1 MCARRCRIY
10 VLKGYTHMK
19 MKKHHGLLLSLGL
32 ALSVFSGAILF
43 SQKEEVYVPTFA
55 TYTNGDADTYYNSI
69 GNKTGDELL
78 SALKTLNKTRRKST
92 VGYSAMGTSS
102 TSSQYKYT
110 DYDPNTVQYDSNNQ
124 PYGTK
129 VLSFYSGNSTSSFNR
144 EHVWPNTHGGSL
156 VEADIHMTRPTISS
170 ENGSRSHSFYVEG
183 VCIKNGGGWDPAM
196 EDFGEETYRGDSAR
210 IIFYCLVADQSGAL
224 YLVDDASRSSNT
236 NNKEMGVIS
245 DMISWHLRYAPKQRE
260 MNRNEGAE
268 YLQGNRNPFIDHP
281 EYVCRIWS
289 GFNSKTQQLC
299 ANDPY
304 AGGTTGGSVSISK
317 STSTMEIGES
327 TSIYAISSDSSKI
340 TWSSS
345 NEDAVT
351 ISDNES
357 NSGSTVTLYAVGSGT
372 SNITATAT
380 IDGLNYSQTC
390 VVTVNEAGGGGSTI
404 EGDSEVIDMTAQGF
418 SSGATVT
425 SVSGGECNVTFDQGS
440 GSNPPKYYTTGEAV
454 RCYANNTFSVSS
466 TGRKIVKIEL
476 TFGSGDSSNPI
487 TVNAGSYS
495 NGVWTGSANTVI
507 FTVGGSNNNR
517 RIQAIKITYEAS
529 EAEVESIDI
538 KTHASNLVYEVG
550 DKFNPSGLVITATYD
565 DETTKDISYVSNPSK
580 FSFSPSLD
588 DALKL
593 TDTSVTITYE
603 GKEVSENITVKEPV
617 TLSSIELSG
626 SYKTSFVEGDEF
638 SFGGKV
644 TAVFSDGSREDIT
657 SSASIIGYDKSKTGS
672 QEITVSYTYKEVSK
686 TVKYNVDVALGTL
699 SSISLSG
706 QTTSY
711 TKGAHFAFD
720 GVVTATFANGYS
732 KEVTPTSVSSPD
744 MSKGGTQEVTVSV
757 TYNGVSKTAK
767 YNITVNQ
774 YREVIEVTTAES
786 KVGDVTYSGSKETIS
801 DSTKLS
807 VSKTTYYNLEAEGL
821 RLGSSD
827 KTGSVTVSSKITS
840 IKFNKVIASIKSYG
854 SDSSVTVKIGGVSKT
869 ITSSFTDYTVEFETA
884 VSSVKIE
891 TVTNKKRAYIAS
903 ISVYSVVTTETDI
916 GQTEDCVGLET
927 FINDY
932 MHMDYVENKGYCEDY
947 YPLAKQAFNALNDHQ
962 RSLFTSNSAYLVEYN
977 RLAKWAEIL
986 GDEFNS
992 NNKLEVGLVNPNSFD
1007 SNENIS
1013 LTTVIVISAFSV
1025 LSASLLLIIK
1035 KRKRSK

>member
-1 MCARRCRIY
+1 
-10 VLKGYTHMK
+10 MK

-32 ALSVFSGAILF
+32 ALSVFGGAILF

-55 TYTNGDADTYYNSI
+55 TYTNGDADTYYNGI

-78 SALKTLNKTRRKST
+78 SALKALNKTRRKST

-210 IIFYCLVADQSGAL
+210 IIFYCLVADQDSKL
-224 YLVDDASRSSNT
+224 YLVDDASRSSLT

-327 TSIYAISSDSSKI
+327 TPIYAISSDSSKI

-351 ISDNES
+351 ISNNES

-390 VVTVNEAGGGGSTI
+390 VVTVNEAGGDEGGGGGSTI

-418 SSGATVT
+418 GNAKEVT
-425 SVSGGECNVTFDQGS
+425 QVNGGESTVLFNKNTGSTAPTYYTS
-440 GSNPPKYYTTGEAV
+440 GSSV
-454 RCYANNTFSVSS
+454 RVYGGNTFMVSS
-466 TGRKIVKIEL
+466 NARKIVKIEI
-476 TFGSGDSSNPI
+476 TFGDGDGSNAI
-487 TVNAGSYS
+487 TTSTGSYS
-495 NGVWTGSANTVI
+495 NGVWTGSANSVT
-507 FTVGGSNNNR
+507 FTVGGNSGKR
-517 RIQAIKITYEAS
+517 YIQEIKITYEAS
-529 EAEVESIDI
+529 EAEVTSIAI

-550 DKFNPSGLVITATYD
+550 DKFNPLGLVITATYD
-565 DETTKDISYVSNPSK
+565 DETTKDISYASNPSK

-603 GKEVSENITVKEPV
+603 GKEVSESITVKEPV

-644 TAVFSDGSREDIT
+644 TAVFSDGSREEVT
-657 SSASIIGYDKSKTGS
+657 SSVSISGYDKSKTGS

-686 TVKYNVDVALGTL
+686 TAKYNVNVALGTL

-732 KEVTPTSVSSPD
+732 KEVAPTSVSSPD

-786 KVGDVTYSGSKETIS
+786 KVGTVDYQTGSQVVS
-801 DSTKLS
+801 DSSLD
-807 VSKTTYYNLEAEGL
+807 VSKTGYTAIESIDSTHAL
-821 RLGSSD
+821 RLGSKDAGALSIEY
-827 KTGSVTVSSKITS
+827 TSETISKVVFYS
-840 IKFNKVIASIKSYG
+840 RYYG
-854 SDSSVTVKIGGVSKT
+854 SDGSSVSVNGSPVSLT
-869 ITSSFTDYTVEFETA
+869 GSFTEYTVSFESFVDEVTF
-884 VSSVKIE
+884 SVPSG
-891 TVTNKKRAYIAS
+891 KKRAFIAYVD
-903 ISVYSVVTTETDI
+903 VYATQSSETDI

-962 RSLFTSNSAYLVEYN
+962 RSLFTSNSAYLAEYT
-977 RLAKWAEIL
+977 RLAKWAKIL

-1007 SNENIS
+1007 SNESNS

-1035 KRKRSK
+1035 KKKKSK

>member
-1 MCARRCRIY
+1 
-10 VLKGYTHMK
+10 MK
-19 MKKHHGLLLSLGL
+19 MRKHHGLLLSLGL
-32 ALSVFSGAILF
+32 ALTAFRGAILF

-55 TYTNGDADTYYNSI
+55 TYTNGDADTYYSSI
-69 GNKTGDELL
+69 GNKTGEELL
-78 SALKTLNKTRRKST
+78 SALKALNKERREST

-183 VCIKNGGGWDPAM
+183 KCIKNGGGWDPAM
-196 EDFGEETYRGDSAR
+196 ESFGEETYRGDSAR
-210 IIFYCLVADQSGAL
+210 IIFYCLVADQTSQL
-224 YLVDDASRSSNT
+224 YLVDDASRSANT

-317 STSTMEIGES
+317 STSSMEIGES
-327 TSIYAISSDSSKI
+327 TPIYAISSDSSKI
-340 TWSSS
+340 TWTSS
-345 NEDAVT
+345 NESAVT
-351 ISDNES
+351 ISADES
-357 NSGSTVTLYAVGSGT
+357 NSGSTVTLYAVGGGT
-372 SNITATAT
+372 SNITASAT
-380 IDGLNYSQTC
+380 IGGLSYSQTC
-390 VVTVNEAGGGGSTI
+390 VVTVNETGGGEGGGGSTI
-404 EGDSEVIDMTAQGF
+404 EGDNEVIDMTAQGF
-418 SSGATVT
+418 GNGANVT
-425 SVSGGECNVTFDQGS
+425 SVSGGECDVTFSQGS
-440 GSNPPKYYTTGEAV
+440 GSNPPKYYTSGEAV
-454 RCYANNTFSVSS
+454 RCYPNNTFSVSS

-476 TFGSGDSSNPI
+476 TFGSGDSNNPI

-507 FTVGGSNNNR
+507 FTVGGSSNNR
-517 RIQAIKITYEAS
+517 RIQEIKVTYEAS

-550 DKFNPSGLVITATYD
+550 DNFNPAGLVITATYD

-593 TDTSVTITYE
+593 SDTSVTITYE

-626 SYKTSFVEGDEF
+626 SYETSFVEGDEF

-644 TAVFSDGSREDIT
+644 TAVFSDGSREEVT
-657 SSASIIGYDKSKTGS
+657 SSASITGYDKSKTGS

-686 TVKYNVDVALGTL
+686 TAKYNVNVALGTL

-720 GVVTATFANGYS
+720 GVVIATFANGYS
-732 KEVTPTSVSSPD
+732 REVTPTSVSSPD

-774 YREVIEVTTAES
+774 YREVIEVTTFES
-786 KVGDVTYSGSKETIS
+786 KVGTVDYRTGQQVIS
-801 DSTKLS
+801 VSSLS
-807 VSKTTYYNLEAEGL
+807 VSKTGFTAIESIDGTNAL
-821 RLGSSD
+821 RLGSSNA
-827 KTGSVTVSSKITS
+827 GAVTVGYT
-840 IKFNKVIASIKSYG
+840 
-854 SDSSVTVKIGGVSKT
+854 SKT
-869 ITSSFTDYTVEFETA
+869 ISKVVFYSRYYSSDGSSVSVNGSPVSLTGSFTEYTVSFESFVDEVTF
-884 VSSVKIE
+884 SVPS
-891 TVTNKKRAYIAS
+891 NKKRAFIAYVD
-903 ISVYSVVTTETDI
+903 VYSTQSVETDI

-947 YPLAKQAFNALNDHQ
+947 YPLAKQAFNSLNDHQ
-962 RSLFTSNSAYLVEYN
+962 RSLFTSNSAYLTEYT

-992 NNKLEVGLVNPNSFD
+992 NNILEVGLVNPNLFENNE
-1007 SNENIS
+1007 SNS

-1035 KRKRSK
+1035 KKKRSK

>member
-1 MCARRCRIY
+1 
-10 VLKGYTHMK
+10 MK

-55 TYTNGDADTYYNSI
+55 TYTNGDADTYYNGI

-78 SALKTLNKTRRKST
+78 SALKALNKTRRKST

-210 IIFYCLVADQSGAL
+210 IIFYCLVADQDSKL
-224 YLVDDASRSSNT
+224 YLVDDASRSSLT

-304 AGGTTGGSVSISK
+304 AEGTTGGSISISK

-327 TSIYAISSDSSKI
+327 TPIYAISSDSSKI

-357 NSGSTVTLYAVGSGT
+357 NSGSTVILYAVGSGT

-390 VVTVNEAGGGGSTI
+390 VVTVNEAGGGESGGGSTI

-418 SSGATVT
+418 GNAKEVT
-425 SVSGGECNVTFDQGS
+425 QVNGGESTVLFNKNS
-440 GSNPPKYYTTGEAV
+440 GSTAPTYYTSGSSV
-454 RCYANNTFSVSS
+454 RVYGGNTFMVSS
-466 TGRKIVKIEL
+466 NARKIVKIEI
-476 TFGSGDSSNPI
+476 TFGDGDGSNAI
-487 TVNAGSYS
+487 TTSTGSYS
-495 NGVWTGSANTVI
+495 NGVWTGSANSVT
-507 FTVGGSNNNR
+507 FTVGGNSGKR
-517 RIQAIKITYEAS
+517 YIQEIKITYEAS
-529 EAEVESIDI
+529 EAEVTSIDI

-550 DKFNPSGLVITATYD
+550 DKFNPTGLVITATYD
-565 DETTKDISYVSNPSK
+565 DETTKDISYASNPSK

-603 GKEVSENITVKEPV
+603 GKEVTENITVKEPV

-657 SSASIIGYDKSKTGS
+657 SSASITGYDKSKTGS

-686 TVKYNVDVALGTL
+686 TIKYSVNVALGTL

-744 MSKGGTQEVTVSV
+744 MSKGGTQEVTVSF

-807 VSKTTYYNLEAEGL
+807 VSKVSYYNLEAVGL

-840 IKFNKVIASIKSYG
+840 IKFNKVIVSIKSYG
-854 SDSSVTVKIGGVSKT
+854 SDSNVTVKIGGVSKT

-891 TVTNKKRAYIAS
+891 TVTNKKRAYVAS
-903 ISVYSVVTTETDI
+903 ISVYSVVATETDI

-962 RSLFTSNSAYLVEYN
+962 RSLFTSNSAYLAEYT
-977 RLAKWAEIL
+977 RLAKWAKIL

-1007 SNENIS
+1007 SNESNS

>member
-1 MCARRCRIY
+1 
-10 VLKGYTHMK
+10 MK
-19 MKKHHGLLLSLGL
+19 MRKHHGLLLSLGL
-32 ALSVFSGAILF
+32 ALTAFSGAILF

-55 TYTNGDADTYYNSI
+55 TYTNGDADTYYNGI

-78 SALKTLNKTRRKST
+78 SALKALNKSKRQAT
-92 VGYSAMGTSS
+92 VGYNAMGTSS
-102 TSSQYKYT
+102 SGQYKYT
-110 DYDPNTVQYDSNNQ
+110 DYDPNTVQYDSNNK

-129 VLSFYSGNSTSSFNR
+129 VLSFYSGNSTSGFNR

-196 EDFGEETYRGDSAR
+196 EDFGEETYRGDAAR
-210 IIFYCLVADQSGAL
+210 IIFYCLVADQSNAL

-236 NNKEMGVIS
+236 SNKEMGVIS

-304 AGGTTGGSVSISK
+304 AGGTTGGSISISK
-317 STSTMEIGES
+317 TTSSMEVGES
-327 TSIYAISSDSSKI
+327 TPIYAISSDSSKI

-351 ISDNES
+351 ISADES

-380 IDGLNYSQTC
+380 IGGLTYSQTC
-390 VVTVNEAGGGGSTI
+390 VVTVNETGGGEGGGGSTI

-418 SSGATVT
+418 GNAKEVT
-425 SVSGGECNVTFDQGS
+425 QVNGGESTVLFNKNS
-440 GSNPPKYYTTGEAV
+440 GSTAPTYYTSGSSV
-454 RCYANNTFSVSS
+454 RVYGGNTFMVSS
-466 TGRKIVKIEL
+466 NGRKIVKIEI
-476 TFGSGDSSNPI
+476 TFGDGDGSNAI
-487 TVNAGSYS
+487 TTSTGSYS
-495 NGVWTGSANTVI
+495 NGVWTGSANSVT
-507 FTVGGSNNNR
+507 FTVGGSSGKR
-517 RIQAIKITYEAS
+517 YIQEIKITYEAS
-529 EAEVESIDI
+529 AAEVESIDI

-550 DKFNPSGLVITATYD
+550 DKFNPSGLVITVTYD

-603 GKEVSENITVKEPV
+603 GKEVSESITVKEPV

-638 SFGGKV
+638 SFGGTV

-657 SSASIIGYDKSKTGS
+657 SSASVTGYDKSKTGS

-686 TVKYNVDVALGTL
+686 TVKYNVSVALGTL

-732 KEVTPTSVSSPD
+732 KEVAPTSVSSPD

-807 VSKTTYYNLEAEGL
+807 VSKTTYYNLEAVGL
-821 RLGSSD
+821 RLGSSGN
-827 KTGSVTVSSKITS
+827 TGSVTVSSKITS

-854 SDSSVTVKIGGVSKT
+854 SDSNVTVKIGGVSKT
-869 ITSSFTDYTVEFETA
+869 ITSTFTDYTVEFETA

-891 TVTNKKRAYIAS
+891 TIQTSKRAYVAS

-932 MHMDYVENKGYCEDY
+932 MHMDYVENKGYCKDY
-947 YPLAKQAFNALNDHQ
+947 YSLAKQAFNALNDHQ
-962 RSLFTSNSAYLVEYN
+962 RSLFTSNSAYLTEYT

-986 GDEFNS
+986 GEEFNS
-992 NNKLEVGLVNPNSFD
+992 NNILEVGLVNPNSFD
-1007 SNENIS
+1007 SNEGNS

-1035 KRKRSK
+1035 KKKRSK